1 MSTPDRPRVVLI
13 HDQNRADL
21 RASAEALRPVVEQH
35 MDVVGVHTD
44 LSNEAELDAA
54 DASMAVVM
62 GGDGTILRSARL
74 MGYNQLPV
82 VGVNLGKLGFLAA
95 VAPDRLDTALA
106 KIVAGEFRLVDHLM
120 FTCELYDPDAGEET
134 PPKAK
139 RLGLNEIAIHAGS
152 PFHMLSAQ
160 LYVDGDLV
168 ATYEC
173 DGLIL
178 STPIGSTA
186 HNLAAGGPI
195 LRKSLEA
202 FVISPLNPHTL
213 TNRPVVDTADRIY
226 EVVVPSPNEGT
237 ALLVDGQVMAP
248 LAPGDR
254 VRFRRSAAS
263 FALVEVSGQS
273 YYRTLREK
281 LGWQRRPR
289 EGANG

>member
-1 MSTPDRPRVVLI
+1 MSDTFRPRVVLI
-13 HDQNRADL
+13 HDQTRADL
-21 RASAEALRPVVEQH
+21 RDAAEKLRPIVERH

-44 LSNEAELDAA
+44 LSNEAELESTDAQ
-54 DASMAVVM
+54 MVVAM
-62 GGDGTILRSARL
+62 GGDGTILRTARL

-95 VAPDRLDTALA
+95 VAPERLEVALD
-106 KIVAGEFRLVDHLM
+106 KIVADNFRTVDHLM
-120 FTCELYDPDAGEET
+120 FTCELYPAGAREQT
-134 PPKAK
+134 PPSEK
-139 RLGLNEIAIHAGS
+139 RLGLNELAIHAGE
-152 PFHMLSAQ
+152 PFRMLSAQ

-195 LRKSLEA
+195 LRKSLQA

-226 EVVVPSPNEGT
+226 EVVVPAPNAGT
-237 ALLVDGQVMAP
+237 TLMVDGQMMAP

-263 FALVEVSGQS
+263 FQMVEVSGQS

-289 EGANG
+289 ET